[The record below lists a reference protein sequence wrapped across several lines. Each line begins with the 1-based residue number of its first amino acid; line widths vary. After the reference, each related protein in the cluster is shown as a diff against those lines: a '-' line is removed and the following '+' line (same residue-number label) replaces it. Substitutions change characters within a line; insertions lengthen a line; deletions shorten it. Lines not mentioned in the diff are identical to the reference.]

1 MLSLLTRC
9 RRVVTEESGQA
20 AVLAVIC
27 LFMVMGVMALAVDVG
42 NLHYRQN
49 QLETAAD
56 SAAIAAGLEIGNC
69 SNTVCANM
77 QTAAATG
84 SKRRWHYRRH
94 NYSDVELHSFR
105 RFEFKHD
112 H

>member
-27 LFMVMGVMALAVDVG
+27 LFMVMGAMALAIDVG
-42 NLHYRQN
+42 IRPFRQR
-49 QLETAAD
+49 QLQTAAD
-56 SAAIAAGLEIGNC
+56 SAATRPVWSLA
-69 SNTVCANM
+69 
-77 QTAAATG
+77 TAANG
-84 SKRRWHYRRH
+84 LRQHENSGGDGFKRRWHYRRH
-94 NYSDVELHSFR
+94 DHSDNESCTVSGW
-105 RFEFKHD
+105 FEFSHD